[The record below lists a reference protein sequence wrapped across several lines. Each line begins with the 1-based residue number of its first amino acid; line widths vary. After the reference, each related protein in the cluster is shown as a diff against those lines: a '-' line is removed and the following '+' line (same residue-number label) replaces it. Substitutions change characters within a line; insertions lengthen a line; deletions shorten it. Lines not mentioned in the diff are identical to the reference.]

1 MTVGRCGVM
10 VVIVLSLFVAST
22 AWGGL
27 FDDVLKGIA
36 SPPDDGKETRDHE
49 TQDVVDGLGEML
61 GIEEKDLT
69 TLKKGLKAVESF
81 KPIGIETEVAIGRG
95 IAVEAFSR
103 FGGEYENEALIR
115 YVNFVG
121 HTVSEFSDR
130 PDLRYHFSI
139 LNSEEHNAFAAPGG
153 YIFVTRGLLRSLR
166 NEAELAGVLAH
177 EVAHVTRR
185 HMLETIRRSAILANV
200 ADVTLSAMDED
211 PAMFA
216 NIITHVSDVLF
227 TRGLDKTLEF
237 DADVYGTEYLYR
249 AGYNPRGLRD
259 YLLTLKRQEGTTRS
273 VFFSTHPA
281 TSERIRKLDA
291 MLKRYEDAANFP
303 FLQKRFMNRVQSG

>member
-10 VVIVLSLFVAST
+10 VAIVLSVFVASM

-36 SPPDDGKETRDHE
+36 SPSDDREEARDHE

-61 GIEEKDLT
+61 GIEDKDLT
-69 TLKKGLKAVESF
+69 ILKKGLKAAESF

-139 LNSEEHNAFAAPGG
+139 LDSEERNAFAAPGG

-185 HMLETIRRSAILANV
+185 HMLETIRRSAILTNV

-249 AGYNPRGLRD
+249 AGYNPQGLRD
-259 YLLTLKRQEGTTRS
+259 YLLTLKRQEGETRS
-273 VFFSTHPA
+273 VFFSTHPETA
-281 TSERIRKLDA
+281 ERIRKLDA
-291 MLKRYEDAANFP
+291 LLKRYEDAADFP